1 MGLSISALDFCS
13 PFLSSIRQVSNTLFM
28 LASIFCTLVNE
39 SAFQDMPDWHS
50 AVHQLNWWLFSQLLA
65 QYCFVNVIAAHFYDL
80 KKGRKWKNENA
91 DIVART
97 QYLLVNSL
105 TFTSKEMQLRPKK
118 INFYAE

>member
-1 MGLSISALDFCS
+1 
-13 PFLSSIRQVSNTLFM
+13 
-28 LASIFCTLVNE
+28 
-39 SAFQDMPDWHS
+39 MPDWHS
-50 AVHQLNWWLFSQLLA
+50 AVHQLNWLFSQLLA